1 MVILSPLKKQNQ
13 PINVVGTGNAKG
25 EKSTIFENG
34 NMGMF
39 NIIDD
44 TDFDI
49 EEPKEDDFLKE
60 LNEDFDSFTEDKKG
74 KKKK

>member
-1 MVILSPLKKQNQ
+1 
-13 PINVVGTGNAKG
+13 
-25 EKSTIFENG
+25 
-34 NMGMF
+34 MGMF

-60 LNEDFDSFTEDKKG
+60 MNEDFDSLTEDKKG

>member
-1 MVILSPLKKQNQ
+1 
-13 PINVVGTGNAKG
+13 
-25 EKSTIFENG
+25 
-34 NMGMF
+34 MGML
-39 NIIDD
+39 NIVDD

-49 EEPKEDDFLKE
+49 EELKEDDFLKE